1 VRGERGQATVEL
13 VAFAAVFAIA
23 AVSLHALLV
32 LWAAQSRAQGIA
44 DQAAVLV
51 AEGRSV
57 PAALRRG
64 AEIHVA
70 GRSLVVT
77 LPVSLAGGI
86 GSTHAVARAELP

>member
-1 VRGERGQATVEL
+1 VTGERGQATVEL
-13 VAFAAVFAIA
+13 VAFAAVLAVA
-23 AVSLHALLV
+23 AVGLHALLV
-32 LWAAQSRAQGIA
+32 LWAAESRAQGIA

-64 AEIHVA
+64 ARIRVH

-77 LPVSLAGGI
+77 LPVSLAGGF
-86 GSTHAVARAELP
+86 GHTDAVARAALP

>member
-1 VRGERGQATVEL
+1 VRAERGQATVEL
-13 VAFAAVFAIA
+13 VALAAVFAVA

-51 AEGRSV
+51 AEGRAV
-57 PAALRRG
+57 PASLRRD
-64 AEIHVA
+64 AEIRVN
-70 GRSLVVT
+70 GRALVVR

-86 GSTHAVARAELP
+86 GRTDAVARAALP